1 MPGQTIDEIEAR
13 IAGSPNLGD
22 ENREALLQL
31 LKVLRTEVTD
41 LSATSVEDARNITAQ
56 ADAATRPE
64 QNEDVIQNA
73 IVLSQ
78 HPLFSDRIAVRRCLI
93 GFRLSD
99 GFRWR
104 NDRKLADLPGS
115 PGQRDRLARHPIA
128 HHLGS
133 CQRP

>member
-13 IAGSPNLGD
+13 IAGSPNLSD

-31 LKVLRTEVTD
+31 LKVLRAEVTD

-73 IVLSQ
+73 IDSLSSTVKKFEGS
-78 HPLFSDRIAVRRCLI
+78 HP
-93 GFRLSD
+93 RLTQTVTDICSI
-99 GFRWR
+99 
-104 NDRKLADLPGS
+104 
-115 PGQRDRLARHPIA
+115 LARMGI
-128 HHLGS
+128 
-133 CQRP
+133 